1 MKKYLY
7 IAMMVVALLPLASCS
22 ENEPMEYA
30 GQPALYF
37 DNEDINYSFFYSED
51 GGDRSSVDITVH
63 AM

>member
-22 ENEPMEYA
+22 ENEPMDYA

-37 DNEDINYSFFYSED
+37 DLSLIH
-51 GGDRSSVDITVH
+51 I
-63 AM
+63 